1 MTTWTSKG
9 DLRVGIDL
17 VSVEDVA
24 NSIARFGQAYLER
37 VFTPHE
43 LASVRPD
50 PQSGDGHPAVEG
62 LAARFAAKEAVLK
75 VLRPGDMRPDW
86 RTIEIRR
93 STDGW
98 CDVVL
103 TGAAADLAIGAGLE
117 DLGVSI
123 THEGQASAAV
133 AVGRCRSAHGSVT
146 TATSGVHMSEGGAAQ
161 APEEHEV
168 GR

>member
-1 MTTWTSKG
+1 MEKVLMDADRFKHVLRNTMERALAEADHPNAIHSKG
-9 DLRVGIDL
+9 NCSL
-17 VSVEDVA
+17 
-24 NSIARFGQAYLER
+24 Q
-37 VFTPHE
+37 
-43 LASVRPD
+43 
-50 PQSGDGHPAVEG
+50 
-62 LAARFAAKEAVLK
+62 
-75 VLRPGDMRPDW
+75 M
-86 RTIEIRR
+86 
-93 STDGW
+93 
-98 CDVVL
+98 
-103 TGAAADLAIGAGLE
+103 AIGAGLE